1 MEREVNFYQRLF
13 AGNIKLDGDV
23 IIGDPCYF
31 DRNDDVVNN
40 IITKVKPGWYEAFF
54 YEVDYGKTGGLRNI
68 VLEIFFKDMP
78 EKEKDYLC
86 FDEEIGRVP
95 VDAGM
100 VCIFDFGYI
109 ENNMRGE
116 NGEYS
121 EDWYQNM
128 CNITL
133 RSFHGE
139 EGYDCDTYEDRGVVT
154 PSGWGDGYY
163 PVFVAK
169 DGEDVVGIKVVFTG
183 NF

>member
-1 MEREVNFYQRLF
+1 MERKVNFQRLF
-13 AGNIKLDGDV
+13 AGNIKLDGEA

-31 DRNDDVVNN
+31 NRKDDEINN
-40 IITKVKPGWYEAFF
+40 VTTKVKPGWYEAFF
-54 YEVDYGKTGGLRNI
+54 YEVDYGKPRGSREMA
-68 VLEIFFKDMP
+68 LEIIFKDMP

-86 FDEEIGRVP
+86 FDEEIGGVP

-100 VCIFDFGYI
+100 VCAFDYGYI
-109 ENNMRGE
+109 ENNIRDA

-121 EDWYQNM
+121 EEWYQKM

-133 RSFHGE
+133 RSCNGE

-154 PSGWGDGYY
+154 SSGFGDGYY

-169 DGEDVVGIKVVFTG
+169 DGEDIVGIRIIFQED
-183 NF
+183 F